1 MEGYL
6 SGSGYMPEKDPSNAL
21 VLVLNTCYVKQPTE
35 DRVVNRIK
43 ALVSSF
49 PSKPL
54 VVAGCMVEIDP
65 AKLEK
70 IAPESCW
77 VGPHRVDRIVEA
89 CDAAITGRVIRFTGR
104 QFLVKPSLPVSTKSP
119 VIDIVQ
125 IAEGCLGACSY
136 CCTRFARGHLA
147 SYPVES
153 IVSRVQGSIS
163 SGHKEIWFTA
173 QDTAAYGT
181 KGKQSLPTLLK
192 RVCSIPGKFK
202 IRVGMMNPETA
213 ERVLSPLVS
222 AFENEKVLKFVHL
235 PVQSGSDSILEM
247 MRRGYDVELFKRV
260 IASFKARIPRVTL
273 STDVIVGFPGEASS
287 DFAQTVSLIE
297 EIRPDILNI
306 SRFFPRPRA
315 EASALPRLGV
325 EELKTRSRRLL
336 ELHRSIALESNQRW
350 IGWRGRALV
359 DEAGK
364 GQTWSCRNY
373 AYKPIVVASPKR
385 LLGRFVEVEVCDARP
400 TYLLGNV
407 LD

>member
-1 MEGYL
+1 M
-6 SGSGYMPEKDPSNAL
+6 SEKDPSNAL
-21 VLVLNTCYVKQPTE
+21 VLLLNTCYVKRPTE

-43 ALVSSF
+43 ALRSSF
-49 PSKPL
+49 PGKPL

-89 CDAAITGRVIRFTGR
+89 CDAAIAGRVVRFTGK
-104 QFLVKPSLPVSTKSP
+104 QFLVKPSLSVSTKSP

-136 CCTRFARGHLA
+136 CCTRFARGHLS

-153 IVSRVQGSIS
+153 IVSRVRGSLS

-181 KGKQSLPTLLK
+181 QGKESLPTLLR
-192 RVCSIPGKFK
+192 RVCSIPGRFL
-202 IRVGMMNPETA
+202 IRVGMMNPGTA
-213 ERVLSPLVS
+213 DRVLSPLVS
-222 AFENEKVLKFVHL
+222 TFENEKVFKFVHL
-235 PVQSGSDSILEM
+235 PVQSGSDGILGM
-247 MRRGYDVELFKRV
+247 MRRGYDVDVFRRV
-260 IASFKARIPRVTL
+260 VASFRARIPRVTL
-273 STDVIVGFPGEASS
+273 STDVIVGFPGEARS

-297 EIRPDILNI
+297 ETRPDILNI

-315 EASALPRLGV
+315 EASALPRLGA
-325 EELKTRSRRLL
+325 EELKARSRRLHG
-336 ELHRSIALESNQRW
+336 LHRSIALESNQRW
-350 IGWRGRALV
+350 VGWRERVLV

-364 GQTWSCRNY
+364 GQTWICRNY
-373 AYKPIVVASPKR
+373 AYKPIVVASPRR
-385 LLGRFVEVEVCDARP
+385 LVGRFVEVEVCEARP
-400 TYLLGNV
+400 TYLLGTV
-407 LD
+407 LA